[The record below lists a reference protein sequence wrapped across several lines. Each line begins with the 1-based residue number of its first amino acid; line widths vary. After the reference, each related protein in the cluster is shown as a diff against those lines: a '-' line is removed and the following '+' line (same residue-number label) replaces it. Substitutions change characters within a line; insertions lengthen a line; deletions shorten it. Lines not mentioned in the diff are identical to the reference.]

1 MLNNMYTNYNGLM
14 NLKDMI
20 ANNKN
25 TQVVYEEKAVNVLN
39 YDNVVNLRK
48 ANPVKVQKVEEPKEE
63 VVVEEVVIAEEPKEE
78 VVVEDNNNLVEDIMN
93 ELKEE
98 GVINEEGQL
107 INPKEEPKK
116 EEVKVE
122 EPKEEVVEDN
132 DNLVKDV
139 VNKFNEVADKELNEL
154 VDELVVEN
162 PKEEPKRV
170 EVENKK
176 IIKDKAIDSTINAVE
191 CIGKGCIEATKIVGA
206 VSIAGGV
213 IRGLGGGILEAIK
226 ARKFQPIVTGLTAVV
241 STFVGTVQS
250 LVPIVAVGY
259 GLKKLAK
266 FIKKIANR

>member
-14 NLKDMI
+14 NLKDMLV
-20 ANNKN
+20 NNKN
-25 TQVVYEEKAVNVLN
+25 TQVVYEEKAANVLN

-63 VVVEEVVIAEEPKEE
+63 IVEEVVVAEEPKEE
-78 VVVEDNNNLVEDIMN
+78 IVENNDNLVEDIMN

-122 EPKEEVVEDN
+122 DN
-132 DNLVKDV
+132 DNSVKDI
-139 VNKFNEVADKELNEL
+139 VNEFNEIADKELNEL
-154 VDELVVEN
+154 VDKLVVEN
-162 PKEEPKRV
+162 PKEEPKKAQV
-170 EVENKK
+170 ETKN

-191 CIGKGCIEATKIVGA
+191 CIGKGCIEATKIVGVA
-206 VSIAGGV
+206 SIAGGV

-226 ARKFQPIVTGLTAVV
+226 ARKFQPILTRLTAVA

-259 GLKKLAK
+259 GLINLAK
-266 FIKKIANR
+266 FIKKITNR

>member
-14 NLKDMI
+14 NLKDMLV
-20 ANNKN
+20 NNKN
-25 TQVVYEEKAVNVLN
+25 VKVVYEEKAANVLN
-39 YDNVVNLRK
+39 CDNVVNLRK

-63 VVVEEVVIAEEPKEE
+63 VVEEVVIAEEPKEE
-78 VVVEDNNNLVEDIMN
+78 VVEDNDNLVEDIMN

-122 EPKEEVVEDN
+122 EPKEEVVEDM
-132 DNLVKDV
+132 

-154 VDELVVEN
+154 VDKLVVEN
-162 PKEEPKRV
+162 PKEEPKKV
-170 EVENKK
+170 EVETKK
-176 IIKDKAIDSTINAVE
+176 TIKDKAIDSTINAVE
-191 CIGKGCIEATKIVGA
+191 CMGKGCIEATKIVG
-206 VSIAGGV
+206 VTSIAGGA
-213 IRGLGGGILEAIK
+213 IISLGGGILEAIK
-226 ARKFQPIVTGLTAVV
+226 ARKFQPIVTGLTALV

-250 LVPIVAVGY
+250 LIPIVVVGY

-266 FIKKIANR
+266 FIKKISDR